1 MTPKIQFSHSPR
13 PDKPLELKFST
24 NPPALGVCR
33 VEGGFR
39 KLDFGGH
46 NLTHHK
52 SRGRFRIQPISAL
65 MFPRITAWWADVIDE
80 PDYESE
86 YPALPSWAD
95 PPASDDE
102 YDHLGRNVSAQLRR
116 QSLVPWKLVVRG
128 KDYEL

>member
-1 MTPKIQFSHSPR
+1 MSP
-13 PDKPLELKFST
+13 
-24 NPPALGVCR
+24 
-33 VEGGFR
+33 EGFVG
-39 KLDFGGH
+39 
-46 NLTHHK
+46 
-52 SRGRFRIQPISAL
+52 SRGSEKTGFWGSQPHPPQEPGEVQHPISAL

-80 PDYESE
+80 PDYESD

-95 PPASDDE
+95 PPTSDDE